1 MEEKNYE
8 QNNEIINCK
17 NAWIKFSTIKPVI
30 TIGDLLNSKFS
41 KKEEKKTDKFFWALK
56 DITFSVKKGEMI
68 GLIGK
73 NGSGKSTLLRVIAK
87 ILPLDKGTI
96 NVATDCKLLST
107 GVGLKQELSGRENI
121 FLGCLMLE
129 NSLIDIK
136 NNFERI
142 VEFSELGDHIERPIK
157 YYSTGMRSKLMFTIA
172 TSFEPKFLLLD
183 ELLSGGD
190 ISFREKANKRMK
202 EIITK
207 SNGGV
212 IATHDLGFVK
222 EYCSKAIYLNNG
234 EIKFFGE
241 SKKAVAMYLNDVKIS
256 KSRANEIHD

>member
-1 MEEKNYE
+1 MDL
-8 QNNEIINCK
+8 
-17 NAWIKFSTIKPVI
+17 WDSTF
-30 TIGDLLNSKFS
+30 T
-41 KKEEKKTDKFFWALK
+41 KKTKIKDKKFFWALK
-56 DITFSVKKGEMI
+56 DISFSVKKGEMI

-87 ILPLDKGTI
+87 ILPLDRGTI
-96 NVATDCKLLST
+96 NVSANCKLLST
-107 GVGLKQELSGRENI
+107 GVGLKPELSGKENI

-129 NSLIDIK
+129 NSLDEIK

-142 VEFSELGDHIERPIK
+142 VEFSELREHIERPIK
-157 YYSTGMRSKLMFTIA
+157 YYSTGMRAKLMFTIA
-172 TSFEPKFLLLD
+172 TSFEPDFLLLD

-212 IATHDLGFVK
+212 ITTHDLKFVK
-222 EYCSKAIYLNNG
+222 EFCSRAIYLKDS
-234 EIKFFGE
+234 EIRFFGD
-241 SKKAVAMYLNDVKIS
+241 SKEAVEMYLNDIKIS
-256 KSRANEIHD
+256 KSRVNELHD